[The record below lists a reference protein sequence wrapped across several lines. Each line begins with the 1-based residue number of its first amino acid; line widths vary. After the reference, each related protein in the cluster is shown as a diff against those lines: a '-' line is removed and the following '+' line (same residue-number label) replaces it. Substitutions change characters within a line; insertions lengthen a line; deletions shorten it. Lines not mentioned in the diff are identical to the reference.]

1 VSYSD
6 FLNLLGLGLRA
17 GKYELGSM
25 ACEKAAKRRRL
36 YLLLLDESSAPRTIK
51 NYHSLCQENGVEL
64 LMMPPGSFQAQ
75 TGFAYQ
81 VVGVKDE
88 QFAKALID
96 KMNRP

>member
-1 VSYSD
+1 MSYSD

-25 ACEKAAKRRRL
+25 ACEKGIKRGKVH
-36 YLLLLDESSAPRTIK
+36 LLLLDEGSAPRTIK
-51 NYHSLCQENGVEL
+51 NYHSLCEENSVEL
-64 LMMPPGSFQAQ
+64 MMMTAGSFCEQ

-81 VVGVKDE
+81 VVGVKDKE
-88 QFAKALID
+88 FAKALID

>member
-6 FLNLLGLGLRA
+6 FLNLLGLGLKA

-25 ACEKAAKRRRL
+25 ACEKAAKRGRIA
-36 YLLLLDESSAPRTIK
+36 LLLLDEASAPRTIK
-51 NYHSLCQENGVEL
+51 NYHSLCMENGVKL

-81 VVGVKDE
+81 VVGVKDAK
-88 QFAKALID
+88 FAKALMD